1 MYPDKAGWTLTN
13 HLLATIADVLRWL
26 QWAKT
31 KDGRRNRNMPDP
43 IERPGVERRKRVQP
57 KVKAAPR
64 SKIRALL
71 GLKPRDS
78 SNRAQKLHDLFS
90 GKGGDD

>member
-1 MYPDKAGWTLTN
+1 MHPDKAGWTLTN

-26 QWAKT
+26 QWAKS
-31 KDGRRNRNMPDP
+31 KDGRRNRNHPEL

-57 KVKAAPR
+57 KVKPQPR

-71 GLKPRDS
+71 GRDTA
-78 SNRAQKLHDLFS
+78 NRAQKLANLFS
-90 GKGGDD
+90 GRKGGDD